1 MQTQKSN
8 VGIAFDQLQSKEFL
22 TNISNLLMPALS
34 AAVNEAVERA
44 VAVSTSPTMSKG
56 DFAAVNGIS
65 MSVLEKWIANG
76 VVLLAPTPS
85 TTYTQSRKNKKTGQI
100 AETTMTKHGNPLINV
115 AAWREKN
122 RQHALNCRYIKP

>member
-1 MQTQKSN
+1 MHTQNANSQN
-8 VGIAFDQLQSKEFL
+8 SFDLLHSPEVLANIASA
-22 TNISNLLMPALS
+22 LMPALS
-34 AAVNEAVERA
+34 AAVNLAVEKA
-44 VAVSTSPTMSKG
+44 IALNTSATMSKD

-65 MSVLEKWIANG
+65 KAVLEKWIANG

-85 TTYTQSRKNKKTGQI
+85 TTYTQSRKNKKTGQVV
-100 AETTMTKHGNPLINV
+100 ETTMTKHGNPLINV

>member
-1 MQTQKSN
+1 MQTEKSN
-8 VGIAFDQLQSKEFL
+8 NGVAFDLLQSKEFL
-22 TNISNLLMPALS
+22 TNISSLLMPALS

-44 VAVSTSPTMSKG
+44 VAVNTSPTMSKD

-65 MSVLEKWIANG
+65 KAVLEKWIANG

-85 TTYTQSRKNKKTGQI
+85 TTYTQNRKNKKTGQVV
-100 AETTMTKHGNPLINV
+100 ETTMTKHGNPLINV

>member
-8 VGIAFDQLQSKEFL
+8 TGVAFDLLQSKEFL
-22 TNISNLLMPALS
+22 TNITTLLMPALS

-44 VAVSTSPTMSKG
+44 VAVSNSPTMSKD
-56 DFAAVNGIS
+56 DFATVNGIS
-65 MSVLEKWIANG
+65 KAVLEKWIANG

-85 TTYTQSRKNKKTGQI
+85 TTYTQHRKNRKTGEVT
-100 AETTMTKHGNPLINV
+100 ETTMTKHGNPLINV

>member
-8 VGIAFDQLQSKEFL
+8 PEVAFDLLQSKELL
-22 TNISNLLMPALS
+22 TNISALLMPALS

-44 VAVSTSPTMSKG
+44 VAVSTSPTMSKD

-65 MSVLEKWIANG
+65 TSVLEKWIANG

-85 TTYTQSRKNKKTGQI
+85 TTYTQNRKNKKTGQVV
-100 AETTMTKHGNPLINV
+100 ETTMTKHGNPLINV

>member
-1 MQTQKSN
+1 MQTEKSN
-8 VGIAFDQLQSKEFL
+8 NGVAFDLLQSKEFL
-22 TNISNLLMPALS
+22 TNISSLLMPALS

-44 VAVSTSPTMSKG
+44 VAVSTSPTMSKD

-65 MSVLEKWIANG
+65 KAVLEKWIANG

-85 TTYTQSRKNKKTGQI
+85 TTYTQNRKNKKTGQVV
-100 AETTMTKHGNPLINV
+100 ETTMTKHGNPLINV